1 MKKIITLAVCLAT
14 FGINGNEA
22 QTAPVMKKIV
32 IKNETLHEDGTVT
45 LDEQELRAI
54 AVTPEQAAE
63 LKAQYQTE
71 PVAALENSRS
81 YNQVF
86 MIENT
91 AYFIVK
97 PEARASVRTNV
108 TVTDDIA
115 DEDTTSAQN

>member
-14 FGINGNEA
+14 FCINGNEA

-63 LKAQYQTE
+63 LKAQFSTE

-97 PEARASVRTNV
+97 TEARASVRTNV
-108 TVTDDIA
+108 TVTDDVA
-115 DEDTTSAQN
+115 DIDTTSTQN